1 MTVSYSGRSEQS
13 GVGTQEPDE
22 KRASRLTDDVAGF
35 LRRPVWFGIPRP
47 LALLVG
53 AYVVAHAVLLAPA
66 LEDIDSINFALG
78 LRHFDVANHQPHPPG
93 YPVFIALG
101 RLSRA
106 VTHAAAPSLD
116 PVRLDAIA
124 LASWSAISGGVAMI
138 AAWAIFVAIGT
149 YRAAGGPRPLFKVGG
164 ISFWATAL
172 LAASPLFWMSGLRP
186 LSDMT
191 GLAVAM
197 VAQALAFKGVTDRRA
212 LIVAAVVAGVAAG
225 VRVQTACLTIPVL
238 VFALWSQRG
247 AGAAWLIS
255 RPIAALAAGAL
266 VWTIPLLAFS
276 GGLSGYVHALGSQAG
291 EDFAWTGMLWT
302 NHTPRRLAF
311 ALWETFALPW
321 DSFPVAVAVGVASA
335 TGGLIAFVE
344 DRRALAMIALAFAP
358 YVVFQLLFEE
368 TVHVRYALPTL
379 PLIAWLVVRGTI
391 VTRQAAPYVATALVA
406 AALAVAVP
414 AGIAYGLE
422 ANPAF
427 RAIAAMKS
435 KAVASAPA
443 AIYSHYSL
451 RRPLQA
457 SAPDT
462 TTIVEPRRTYEW
474 MGLVDYWRGGGSS
487 PVWFLADA
495 RRTDLALI
503 DPQSRTN
510 VARFRW
516 GVADRWTLSGARPV
530 GVDWYVFDRPG
541 WFASEGW
548 ALTPEAGGVSQAA
561 GTGVDHRPIEAFVR
575 RRPGPMHVMVG
586 GRHFSV
592 AGDPPVVLSV
602 AIDGSVV
609 DTWKV
614 DPAPGGASFLHFF
627 ELPSGLPGGDG
638 AYAHLTITARA
649 EPSGKP
655 TPPIAIRQFDIQP
668 ADAMMYGFGEGW
680 HEEEYETATGLRWRW
695 TSKRAVLRIVPP
707 QAAEIVLHGESPL
720 KYFDAAPVVRIVA
733 GDRVVGELHP
743 DREFT
748 WRVKVP
754 ADAAERAAGAIAVE
768 IDRVYLP
775 GPAEG
780 TSDTRQ
786 LGLRLF
792 ETTVTPASH
801 PATP

>member
-13 GVGTQEPDE
+13 GIGTQEPGE
-22 KRASRLTDDVAGF
+22 HRASRLTDDAVGF

-47 LALLVG
+47 IALLVI
-53 AYVVAHAVLLAPA
+53 AYVIAHAVFLAPA

-106 VTHAAAPSLD
+106 VTHELAPSLD
-116 PVRLDAIA
+116 PARLDAIA
-124 LASWSAISGGVAMI
+124 LASWSAICGGIALI
-138 AAWAIFVAIGT
+138 AAWSIFVAIGA
-149 YRAAGGPRPLFKVGG
+149 YRSTGGPRPLFKVGG

-191 GLAVAM
+191 GLAIAM
-197 VAQALAFKGVTDRRA
+197 VAQAFAFKGVTDRRA
-212 LIVAAVVAGVAAG
+212 VIIAALVAGIAAG

-238 VFALWSQRG
+238 VFALWRQRE
-247 AGAAWLIS
+247 AGAYWLIS

-266 VWTIPLLAFS
+266 VWAIPLLAFS
-276 GGLSGYVHALGSQAG
+276 GGLSGYLHALGSQAG

-302 NHTPRRLAF
+302 NPTPRRLAF
-311 ALWETFALPW
+311 ALWETCALPW
-321 DSFPVAVAVGVASA
+321 DSLPLAVAIGVVSV
-335 TGGLIAFVE
+335 TGGVIALVT
-344 DRRALAMIALAFAP
+344 DRRALIMLALAFAP
-358 YVVFQLLFEE
+358 YVVFQLLFQE

-379 PLIAWLVVRGTI
+379 PLVAWLVVRGTI
-391 VTRQAAPYVATALVA
+391 AARQAAPYVATALVA
-406 AALAVAVP
+406 AALSVAAP
-414 AGIAYGLE
+414 AGAAYGRE

-427 RAIAAMKS
+427 KAIDAMKS
-435 KAVASAPA
+435 KAATSAPA
-443 AIYSHYSL
+443 AIYSHFSL

-462 TTIVEPRRTYEW
+462 LKIVEPRRSYEW
-474 MGLVDYWRGGGSS
+474 MGLVDYWREGGSS

-516 GVADRWTLSGARPV
+516 AAADRWTLSGARPV

-548 ALTPEAGGVSQAA
+548 ALTPEVGGLSQAA
-561 GTGVDHRPIEAFVR
+561 RTGVDHRPIDAFVR

-586 GRHFSV
+586 GRHFSI
-592 AGDPPVVLSV
+592 AGDGPVVLSV

-609 DTWKV
+609 ETWKV

-627 ELPSGLPGGDG
+627 ELPDGLPRGDG
-638 AYAHLTITARA
+638 TYAHLTISARA
-649 EPSGKP
+649 EPAGKP

-668 ADAMMYGFGEGW
+668 AGTMTYGFGEGW

-695 TSKRAVLRIVPP
+695 TSKRSVLRIEPP
-707 QAAEIVLHGESPL
+707 QAVEIVLHGESPL
-720 KYFDAAPVVRIVA
+720 KYFDSAPAVRIVA
-733 GDRVVGELHP
+733 GDRVLSELHP
-743 DREFT
+743 EREFT

-754 ADAAERAAGAIAVE
+754 ADVAQRAAGAIAVE

-792 ETTVTPASH
+792 ETTVIPAHPDTP
-801 PATP
+801 